1 MHAGMRPEG
10 DGPSRNVP
18 ESLPLK
24 PPFRRKNGI
33 MHAGADDIEWVSEA
47 RMFSLCELPR
57 STFQSWV
64 KAGFD
69 IQDPGGAYGLDD
81 VLEIA
86 LLVQA
91 RRYLGLEELA
101 GGWRQLTRSGVAGE
115 IVVAARELKEGEQF
129 DLVLEPEHAS
139 IVAAGNN
146 DELIDAVRHPGA
158 PRPVVVLAVSGE
170 IQLIKE
176 SFARLAKTAPRP
188 AEKRRGR
195 PRRQSA
201 DVAEFPSRSKA

>member
-1 MHAGMRPEG
+1 MPEF
-10 DGPSRNVP
+10 
-18 ESLPLK
+18 LPLK

-33 MHAGADDIEWVSEA
+33 MHVAADDIEWVSES

-64 KAGFD
+64 KAGLD

-101 GGWRQLTRSGVAGE
+101 GGWRQLTRSGVVGE
-115 IVVAARELKEGEQF
+115 IVTAARELKEGERF

-146 DELIDAVRHPGA
+146 DELINAVRHPGA
-158 PRPVVVLAVSGE
+158 PRPVVVLTVSEE

-188 AEKRRGR
+188 TEKRRGR

-201 DVAEFPSRSKA
+201 DVAEFPSSRSRA